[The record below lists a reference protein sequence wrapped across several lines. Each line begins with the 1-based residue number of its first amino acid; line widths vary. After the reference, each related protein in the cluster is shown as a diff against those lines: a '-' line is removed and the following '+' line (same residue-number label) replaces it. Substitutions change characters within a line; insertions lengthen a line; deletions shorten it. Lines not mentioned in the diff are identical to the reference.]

1 MENDMRLLPQ
11 VPPTAEQLALLTE
24 NKPGVLLIK
33 GAAGSGKTTTA
44 LLRLRQLC
52 AFWVNRK
59 ARLDLPGPVRVLV
72 LTFNTTLKGYIEALA
87 QEQIK
92 ELEGLE
98 LRVVTFAKFARDL
111 ASETVAL
118 EPDYCEAL
126 LRGLCRKFGGDLDF
140 VKDEVEYVLSRLE
153 PEKLE
158 DYIGLRRIGRG
169 QSPRMEAATRRRLLD
184 EVIYPYRDRK
194 AEFGWSD
201 WNDLAIAAGKISADP
216 WDVVVIDET
225 QDFSANQLRTVM
237 AHVADDHQVTF
248 VMDAAQ
254 QIYPRGF
261 TWREANAAPG
271 TTRTLKT
278 NYRNTREI
286 AAFARPFV
294 EGLEIGDDGELPD
307 FSAATRTGPLP
318 TVLTG
323 LYNGQLDW
331 AIENVV
337 KPAVAANESVAFLK
351 PRGGRWFDTVRTRLD
366 TELIAW
372 VELTQKS
379 TWPGGDENVAV
390 STLHSAK
397 GLEFDHVILL
407 GLNQQVTPHGEEA
420 GDSQFE
426 SLRRLVAM
434 GLGRAR
440 TSVTIGYKKSE
451 ASSVVTLMNDGTYT
465 KVSV

>member
-1 MENDMRLLPQ
+1 VENIMRLLPQ
-11 VPPTAEQLALLTE
+11 VLPTAEQLPLLMD

-52 AFWVNRK
+52 AFWVKRK
-59 ARLDLPGPVRVLV
+59 ARLELPGPVRVLV

-87 QEQIK
+87 QEQI
-92 ELEGLE
+92 EDYEGLE
-98 LRVVTFAKFARDL
+98 LRVMTFAKFARDL
-111 ASETVAL
+111 ASETVDL

-153 PEKLE
+153 PENLE
-158 DYIGLRRIGRG
+158 DYIGLRRLGRG

-184 EVIYPYRDRK
+184 EVIYAYRDRK
-194 AEFGWSD
+194 LEFGWSD
-201 WNDLAIAAGKISADP
+201 WNDLAIAAGKVTGDP

-237 AHVADDHQVTF
+237 AHVAGDHQVTF

-271 TTRTLKT
+271 TTRTLKI

-294 EGLEIGDDGELPD
+294 EGLEVGDDGELPD
-307 FSAATRTGPLP
+307 FNAATRSGPLP
-318 TVLTG
+318 TALTG
-323 LYNGQLDW
+323 KYNGQLQW

-337 KPAVAANESVAFLK
+337 KLAVAANESVAFLK
-351 PRGGRWFDTVRTRLD
+351 PRGGHWFDQVRTRLD
-366 TELIAW
+366 AEGIAW

-379 TWPGGDENVAV
+379 TWPGGDENVAI

-407 GLNQQVTPHGEEA
+407 GLNQQVTPHGDEA

-426 SLRRLVAM
+426 ALRRLIAM

-440 TSVTIGYKKSE
+440 TSVTIGYKTSE
-451 ASSVVTLMNDGTYT
+451 ASSVVALMDDGTFT